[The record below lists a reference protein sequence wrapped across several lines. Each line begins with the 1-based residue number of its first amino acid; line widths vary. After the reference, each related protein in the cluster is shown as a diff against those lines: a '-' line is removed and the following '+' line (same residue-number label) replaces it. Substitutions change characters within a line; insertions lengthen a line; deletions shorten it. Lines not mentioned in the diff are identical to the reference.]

1 MGLLFKALAALGE
14 QAGREG
20 TSVNLAHTAEQ
31 GAAVAGPCWSEAC
44 SSDKRLLFTMTWAS
58 PEINLGGTQR

>member
-20 TSVNLAHTAEQ
+20 TGVNLVHAAER
-31 GAAVAGPCWSEAC
+31 GAAAAGPHRREAC
-44 SSDKRLLFTMTWAS
+44 SSDKQLLFSVTWAS